1 MPVAWTSIAL
11 NYLAVRYPALYGGVA
26 SAQARNASL
35 SSVDMR
41 PSGLT
46 GTRRIVEVVF
56 SFTNRTT
63 DVVDKFFARIDV
75 TEQFPLLVTKLSP
88 YFNH

>member
-1 MPVAWTSIAL
+1 
-11 NYLAVRYPALYGGVA
+11 
-26 SAQARNASL
+26 
-35 SSVDMR
+35 MR